1 VKLSERV
8 YWWFRR
14 WYYTIRFAKSWAK
27 QLNRRVEVEN
37 VLFAVA
43 AGKRDLLSRD
53 ECRALAYKLGN
64 PQ

>member
-1 VKLSERV
+1 MSTRV

-14 WYYTIRFAKSWAK
+14 WYYTIRFANSWAQ

-37 VLFAVA
+37 VLLAIA
-43 AGKRDLLSRD
+43 AGKRDPLTRD
-53 ECRALAYKLGN
+53 ECRALAYKLGT